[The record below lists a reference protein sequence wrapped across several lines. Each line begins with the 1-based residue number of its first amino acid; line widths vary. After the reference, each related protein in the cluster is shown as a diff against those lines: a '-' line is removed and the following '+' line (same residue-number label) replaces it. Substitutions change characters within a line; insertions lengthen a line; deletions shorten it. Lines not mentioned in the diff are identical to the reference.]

1 MAIWNRFR
9 VLLKRPVH
17 PSQAVQ
23 AILLQVGICRGPR
36 SAEYHGYVPKFLRKP
51 SLYGTMFCH
60 WSPRAAFAAQCR
72 D

>member
-23 AILLQVGICRGPR
+23 AILLQVGILQG
-36 SAEYHGYVPKFLRKP
+36 AEVDGYVPKFLRKP